1 MFHIVN
7 FNRKSYAV
15 ISVCVICLSAIF
27 ATIGVTYQNAAFEK
41 LMEQKQKEFAFI
53 ASSTASLSALQSSP
67 FEYGIYQKHG
77 GGLEVVE
84 RKGEF
89 FETFK
94 PAANFVKN
102 QYRIEQLEASFFAVF
117 GEYESHGLKLYFAED
132 ITDFKKHNIQ
142 IIYFSIVGSIV
153 LILGVG
159 FAVRIGYSTLFLKI
173 ERLSARLK
181 KRLEEARHAE
191 RSNAS
196 LLGEYKAA
204 VDASNIVSKTDK
216 KGVITYVNQAFCDT
230 SGYSEEELLGKPQS
244 IVRHPNMP
252 KSVFRDMW
260 ETILSKRI
268 YKGVIENRRKD
279 GCSYFVDATIVP
291 ILDLN
296 GEIIEFVG
304 IRHDI
309 TEFINNKQK
318 LFTNALTGLPNRYKL
333 SSDLNG
339 VKKAKLAILNI
350 DSFKIINEFYGN
362 QVGDCALIEVANRLS
377 TIFTQKG
384 YVVYKLSADE
394 YGIFCEDCAESFE
407 ADISEGVHLICS
419 KSVKCGDIEMALSL
433 SIGIAAGDEALLE
446 KASMAL
452 GFAKKNRKQFA
463 VYDASMLIAKNYEK
477 NLLMSKTLRE
487 AIEGDWLMPY
497 FQPIVDVKTGEVKK
511 YESLIRIVKP
521 NGDELS
527 PFMFLDVAKAT
538 RLYPHITRAVILKSF
553 EVFKNK
559 TESFSINISIEDILD
574 SETSSFVIKTLADYN
589 LGNRVIFEILESEGI
604 ENYEEAAKFL
614 YNVKNMG
621 AKIAIDDF
629 GSGYS
634 NFEHLARLNVDI
646 IKIDGSLIKNIDV
659 NKNAEIITQTIVSFA
674 KKLNIECVAEFVC
687 SKEVYDKIKEIG
699 VDYAQGY
706 YFGKP
711 SPMSSF

>member
-1 MFHIVN
+1 MFNSVN
-7 FNRKSYAV
+7 FNRTAYV
-15 ISVCVICLSAIF
+15 IISVCIICLSAIF
-27 ATIGVTYQNAAFEK
+27 ATIGITYQNAAFEK

-53 ASSTASLSALQSSP
+53 ASSTVSLSALQSSP
-67 FEYGIYQKHG
+67 FEYVVYQKHG

-102 QYRIEQLEASFFAVF
+102 QYRIEQKGASSFAIF
-117 GEYESHGLKLYFAED
+117 GEFESHGSKLYFAED

-142 IIYFSIVGSIV
+142 IIYFSIISSII
-153 LILGVG
+153 LIFGVG
-159 FAVRIGYSTLFLKI
+159 FAVRIGYSRLFLKI

-181 KRLEEARHAE
+181 KRLEGARHAE

-204 VDASNIVSKTDK
+204 VDASNIVSKTDTRGIIAYINK
-216 KGVITYVNQAFCDT
+216 AFCDT

-252 KSVFRDMW
+252 KSVFREMW
-260 ETILSKRI
+260 DTIRDKRI

-333 SSDLNG
+333 SSDLKE
-339 VKKAKLAILNI
+339 VKNAKLAILNI

-362 QVGDCALIEVANRLS
+362 QVGDCALIEIGDRLLA
-377 TIFTQKG
+377 IFTPNG
-384 YVVYKLSADE
+384 YAAYKLSADE
-394 YGIFCEDCAESFE
+394 YGILCENSADNFE
-407 ADISEGVHLICS
+407 RDILDGVSLMCS

-463 VYDASMLIAKNYEK
+463 VYDESMLISKNYEK
-477 NLLMSKTLRE
+477 NLSMSKTLRD
-487 AIEGDWLMPY
+487 AIEGDWLTPY
-497 FQPIVDVKTGEVKK
+497 FQPIVDVKTGEIKK

-521 NGDELS
+521 DGDELS

-553 EVFKNK
+553 EIFKNRK
-559 TESFSINISIEDILD
+559 EFFSINLSIEDILD
-574 SETSSFVIKTLADYN
+574 SETSSFVINTLANYN

-674 KKLNIECVAEFVC
+674 QKLNIESVAEFVH

-711 SPMSSF
+711 SPMNSF